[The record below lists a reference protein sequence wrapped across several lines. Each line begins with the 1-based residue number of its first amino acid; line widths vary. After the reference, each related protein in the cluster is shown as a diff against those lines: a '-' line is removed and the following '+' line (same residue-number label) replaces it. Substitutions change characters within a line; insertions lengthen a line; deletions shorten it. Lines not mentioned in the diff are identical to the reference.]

1 MAIAALIGLLLFGPF
16 GALIGACVAYLI
28 QKHLGGGRWRESWQQ
43 TVQQVFFRTT
53 FLVLGHLAKAD
64 GRVSEHEIATA
75 RRIMAH
81 LGLTDNAKQQAI
93 RYFNQGKQPD
103 FDLDRCLKQFRQ
115 CCWFRPAIMHTFL
128 DFLYQMASADNG
140 MSYQQRQ
147 ILQHISQQLGIQ
159 HQGQYEEYQSQQNYG
174 TFTPQGD
181 SLKNA
186 YKLLNISQD
195 ASHNEIKKA
204 YRRQMSKN
212 HPDRLI
218 AKGVPESMIKLA
230 TEKTQRIKQAYEDIR
245 AAKGF

>member
-16 GALIGACVAYLI
+16 GALIGAAAAYLI
-28 QKHLGGGRWRESWQQ
+28 KKHLGDGRWRESWQQ
-43 TVQQVFFRTT
+43 TVQHVFFRTT

-81 LGLTDNAKQQAI
+81 LGLTDDAKQQAI
-93 RYFNQGKQPD
+93 QYFNQGKQPG
-103 FDLDRCLKQFRQ
+103 FALDHCLKQFRQ

-128 DFLYQMASADNG
+128 DFLYQMASADSG
-140 MSYQQRQ
+140 ISYQQRQ

-159 HQGQYEEYQSQQNYG
+159 HQGQYEEYRGQQSDG
-174 TFTPQGD
+174 SFRPQGD

-186 YKLLNISQD
+186 YKLLSISHD